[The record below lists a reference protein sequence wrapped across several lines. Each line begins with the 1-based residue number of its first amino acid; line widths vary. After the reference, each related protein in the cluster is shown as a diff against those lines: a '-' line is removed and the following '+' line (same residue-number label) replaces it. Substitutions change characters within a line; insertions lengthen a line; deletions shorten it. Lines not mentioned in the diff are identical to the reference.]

1 VTDSIRSRVAVLV
14 FAIAVPL
21 TGVLLWGFIEEIN
34 RQHAEARDL
43 ALRIA
48 RSIAADVR
56 DSNTR
61 ERALLLR
68 MAGRAKIQAANAADC
83 DSIFAIVEFFPQYPN
98 LILFDLGGT
107 ALCSAADA
115 PLDRPYTSVTVPVIA
130 RAIRGRNWSSH
141 NPIIVRAKDRWIIVA
156 FQPVTSGGR
165 AVAVLAL
172 MQYLDLDTDAYQPE
186 TVITMVDRQRRIVA
200 RSHEAEKWIGK
211 TGNAT
216 TATRAATGGD
226 EGRLESVGIDGVSR
240 QYGFKRVA
248 GLPWTVFVGIP
259 NSSAMAP
266 FRSFLFR
273 GIAIGLIVIAVVA
286 AMAIR
291 FTRTIEQPLAVL
303 ARTVKRAADPTINEN
318 VPIEGPQEIQTVG
331 RAFNEMVRSRAA
343 AEHALLG
350 STAQLEALSEK
361 LLEVQEEERGRIARE
376 IHDEL
381 GQLLTALNMDIGGL
395 LSSTNMSVAQGAMA
409 KRIRQALAETMS
421 SVQRIASEL
430 RPAIL
435 DDFGLIAAIEL
446 ELEKFEQRTGIEC
459 DLSVAPELPP
469 MGNEIDAA
477 IFRIIQE
484 ATTNVARHANATRI
498 EVRFR
503 FRDHEVLVEVRD
515 DGRGIRRDVFHE
527 RASIGLIGM
536 RERARGIGGRLD
548 VEGVDGHGTIVSL
561 RLPLPTGEEVAKT

>member
-1 VTDSIRSRVAVLV
+1 MR
-14 FAIAVPL
+14 
-21 TGVLLWGFIEEIN
+21 
-34 RQHAEARDL
+34 
-43 ALRIA
+43 
-48 RSIAADVR
+48 
-56 DSNTR
+56 
-61 ERALLLR
+61 R

-83 DSIFAIVEFFPQYPN
+83 DSLFAIVEFFPQYPN
-98 LILFDLGGT
+98 LILFDLGGN
-107 ALCSAADA
+107 ALCSAAEA
-115 PLDRPYTSVTVPVIA
+115 PEDRPYVAATLPLIA
-130 RAIRGRNWSSH
+130 RAIRARHWSTDD
-141 NPIIVRAKDRWIIVA
+141 PIILRARDRWIIVA
-156 FQPVTSGGR
+156 FQPVTSKGR
-165 AVAVLAL
+165 TVAVLAL

-186 TVITMVDRQRRIVA
+186 TVITLIDRDRRIVA
-200 RSHEAEKWIGK
+200 RSRDAEKWIGK

-216 TATRAATGGD
+216 AATRAATTGD
-226 EGRLESVGIDGVSR
+226 EGRLETVGIDGVSR
-240 QYGFKRVA
+240 QYGFKRIA

-259 NSSAMAP
+259 NSSAMAS
-266 FRSFLFR
+266 FRSFLVR
-273 GIAIGLIVIAVVA
+273 GIAIGLIVITVVA

-303 ARTVKRAADPTINEN
+303 ARTVKRAADPKINEN

-343 AEHALLG
+343 AGHALLE
-350 STAQLEALSEK
+350 STAQLEALSKK
-361 LLEVQEEERGRIARE
+361 LLEVQEEERSRIARE

-395 LSSTNMSVAQGAMA
+395 LASAHLSDVQGAMA

-430 RPAIL
+430 RPPVL

-446 ELEKFEQRTGIEC
+446 ELETFEQRTGIEC
-459 DLSVAPELPP
+459 DLSVTPELPL

-503 FRDHEVLVEVRD
+503 LRDDEVLVEVRD
-515 DGRGIRRDVFHE
+515 DGRGIRQDAFRE
-527 RASIGLIGM
+527 RGSIGLIGM
-536 RERARGIGGRLD
+536 RERARGIGGRLE
-548 VEGVDGHGTIVSL
+548 VEGIEGHGTIVSL
-561 RLPLPTGEEVAKT
+561 RLRVPAAEEVART